1 MLKIGYTSSGKEI
14 YHQNVEEWLD
24 QMKMKNI
31 ELTDEDIFQAFCLM
45 NHMLTYWIRERDP
58 RVDTSATFAETYESH
73 LVDNL
78 LWEKL
83 LQRWNV
89 SIPLQFAK
97 LGKRFAL
104 LEFN

>member
-1 MLKIGYTSSGKEI
+1 
-14 YHQNVEEWLD
+14 
-24 QMKMKNI
+24 
-31 ELTDEDIFQAFCLM
+31 M
-45 NHMLTYWIRERDP
+45 NHIITYWIREKDSRFN
-58 RVDTSATFAETYESH
+58 TSVFVTESYEKQLIKS
-73 LVDNL
+73 L

-89 SIPLQFAK
+89 STPLQFAK

>member
-1 MLKIGYTSSGKEI
+1 MLKIGYTISGKEVH
-14 YHQNVEEWLD
+14 YQCAEHWLD
-24 QMKMKNI
+24 QMKRENM

-45 NHMLTYWIRERDP
+45 NHIITYWIREKDP
-58 RVDTSATFAETYESH
+58 RFNTSVFITESYEKQLIKS
-73 LVDNL
+73 L